1 MMPMKMASSCG
12 YCYPIRLMISNNK
25 RNMSRIG
32 VPVASRSMMTT
43 MTTKGNASSG
53 GVISFS
59 SSESASTT
67 RLLFRRRQ
75 RNLFNSTPSSTIVSQ
90 TTSTHQNGFLLR
102 RQMIMRIKL
111 KQQHSNSFL
120 SALSSSYSPLQSSS
134 LPLFS
139 SPLLS
144 PFRLNFSTST
154 SQQQQQQQQQED
166 EGIIIDRP
174 IWLQKMDSQVES
186 NNSMD
191 SQKVYR
197 YLKLEKY
204 TKEELENRFQSI
216 ALINEGIIIKE
227 EKEKEDS
234 EDGDDDKEEVFIDEN
249 KVRSYIMQTI
259 RDAEAGGVKS
269 TTGTSTTKSTTD
281 FLRNEYVNAETKQL
295 WNFLIQPHQQREDDN
310 DSSTSNTTTNIIIE
324 KKEFIHHLTET
335 ATSIDKKRLW
345 PLTLSM
351 VMIGLSVGVTTP
363 AFPFVIQNLGLSVQE
378 YGLVVSAFA
387 LTKLFGNI
395 PFAVLVEQHG
405 RKPYL
410 VYSMIA
416 IATGVGCI
424 GLSTG
429 FNDLFACRLITG
441 LGVAGLSCA
450 ATMTVTDISTPL
462 NRASSYAPIAAGF
475 AAGTAMG
482 PALGGILI
490 DYIGVNPTFYLV
502 GGSFL
507 LLGGINSILLDETMS
522 KPWGSNSRYK
532 FPWHQHQQ
540 QLKSGSGSGEDS
552 SSTSETDDDDDNNSI
567 KQAFH
572 DALGQWKPLLSVP
585 TVRNVCIMNGFYWV
599 ALAGSQMTLLPL
611 ILTDPSGLA
620 FTATQVGQVYMGMSL
635 VQVLGNP
642 IFARMVD
649 KVGTVPGIVGG
660 CSLISLSMYTLPLC
674 DPNHIE
680 QMACV
685 LGAWAAG
692 SSLLSSSPI
701 AHISNHIDDSKR
713 AQAIAL
719 LRTSGDVGFLIG
731 ASTMGLLSDWAGGL
745 DVAMQSSS
753 AILATATSWYI
764 VRNVLSSRMKNNQNN

>member
-1 MMPMKMASSCG
+1 
-12 YCYPIRLMISNNK
+12 
-25 RNMSRIG
+25 
-32 VPVASRSMMTT
+32 
-43 MTTKGNASSG
+43 
-53 GVISFS
+53 
-59 SSESASTT
+59 
-67 RLLFRRRQ
+67 
-75 RNLFNSTPSSTIVSQ
+75 
-90 TTSTHQNGFLLR
+90 
-102 RQMIMRIKL
+102 
-111 KQQHSNSFL
+111 
-120 SALSSSYSPLQSSS
+120 
-134 LPLFS
+134 
-139 SPLLS
+139 
-144 PFRLNFSTST
+144 
-154 SQQQQQQQQQED
+154 
-166 EGIIIDRP
+166 
-174 IWLQKMDSQVES
+174 
-186 NNSMD
+186 
-191 SQKVYR
+191 
-197 YLKLEKY
+197 
-204 TKEELENRFQSI
+204 
-216 ALINEGIIIKE
+216 
-227 EKEKEDS
+227 
-234 EDGDDDKEEVFIDEN
+234 
-249 KVRSYIMQTI
+249 
-259 RDAEAGGVKS
+259 
-269 TTGTSTTKSTTD
+269 
-281 FLRNEYVNAETKQL
+281 
-295 WNFLIQPHQQREDDN
+295 
-310 DSSTSNTTTNIIIE
+310 
-324 KKEFIHHLTET
+324 
-335 ATSIDKKRLW
+335 
-345 PLTLSM
+345 M

-462 NRASSYAPIAAGF
+462 NRASSYAPITAGF

-522 KPWGSNSRYK
+522 KPWGSNGSKYK
-532 FPWHQHQQ
+532 FPWHHQQ
-540 QLKSGSGSGEDS
+540 QQLDSGSTTS
-552 SSTSETDDDDDNNSI
+552 SSSSINDEDDDNNSSI

-572 DALGQWKPLLSVP
+572 DALGQWKPLLSIP
-585 TVRNVCIMNGFYWV
+585 TIRNVCIMNGFYWV
-599 ALAGSQMTLLPL
+599 ALAGAQMTLLPL

-642 IFARMVD
+642 IFARVVD

-660 CSLISLSMYTLPLC
+660 CSLISVSMYTLPLC
-674 DPNHIE
+674 DPNQIE
-680 QMACV
+680 QMAVV
-685 LGAWAAG
+685 LGCWATG

-753 AILATATSWYI
+753 AILATATSWYL
-764 VRNVLSSRMKNNQNN
+764 VRNVLTSRISN